1 MLEYKMLSWVKRVS
15 FKYLE
20 GLVAVFFYAK
30 EILITAV
37 FNKY

>member
-20 GLVAVFFYAK
+20 GLVAVFYAK